1 MNDIL
6 SDLRIVDLSMGWAGP
21 LAARHLADM
30 GAEVI
35 KVEGC
40 VRFDW
45 WRSWEATQEWIDDN
59 GAEKSVA
66 YLYANRNKLD
76 ITLDLETERGR
87 ELLLKL
93 VSKSDALIENFS
105 GGTLQK
111 LNLSYEEI
119 REANEQIVMLS
130 MPAFGSDGPWAE
142 FRAYGSTIE
151 HSSGLPHLNG
161 WPDDPPT
168 MQHVALGD
176 SIAGLNGVA
185 AMLTALEHKSRTG
198 EGQFIDLNQAECLFP
213 LAVHGILQ
221 QSVEGNSFDRYG
233 NSHPDHAPYGVYPCS
248 GEDNWILIQV
258 FDEPEWGRLKQMTD
272 LNYDNLSDRLQ
283 RRDQLN
289 KELAEWTSKKEK
301 QALMNELQRG
311 GICASVLN
319 NSSELLKDPQLLDRN
334 YVQWLERD
342 FVGTIPH
349 PSAPYRPGKE
359 PIPIYKPAPT
369 LGQHNKEVL
378 GELLGL
384 SDADLA
390 ELTSEGIIGTKPRLP
405 KQTSAL

>member
-1 MNDIL
+1 MKDLL

-30 GAEVI
+30 GAQVI

-59 GAEKSVA
+59 GAEKAVA

-87 ELLLKL
+87 ELLLQL
-93 VSKSDALIENFS
+93 VSQSDGLIENFS
-105 GGTLQK
+105 GGTLPK
-111 LNLSYEEI
+111 LGLTYEDL
-119 REANEQIVMLS
+119 RQANKEIVMLS

-161 WPDDPPT
+161 RPDDPPT

-176 SIAGLNGVA
+176 SIAGLNGVS
-185 AMLTALEHKSRTG
+185 AMLTALIHKQRTG

-213 LAVHGILQ
+213 LGIHGILQ
-221 QSVEGNSFDRYG
+221 QSVTGKGFQRYG
-233 NSHPDHAPYGVYPCS
+233 NEHPDYAPHGVYPCI

-258 FDEPEWGRLKQMTD
+258 FDEADWSHLKAIAG
-272 LNYDNLSDRLQ
+272 LKFGELKDRIK
-283 RRDQLN
+283 RRKALD
-289 KELAEWTSKKEK
+289 KELSQWTSNQDKAQLMKTLQ
-301 QALMNELQRG
+301 QAN
-311 GICASVLN
+311 ICASVLN
-319 NSSELLKDPQLLDRN
+319 NSSDLIEDPHLKARK
-334 YVQWLERD
+334 YVQWLDREY
-342 FVGTIPH
+342 VGTIPH
-349 PSAPYRPGKE
+349 PSAPYRSGAD
-359 PIPIYKPAPT
+359 PIPIERPAPT
-369 LGQHNKEVL
+369 LGQHNEKIL
-378 GELLGL
+378 KQLLNISNTEFDNL
-384 SDADLA
+384 
-390 ELTSEGIIGTKPRLP
+390 LTEGVIGTKPLLR
-405 KQTSAL
+405 

>member
-233 NSHPDHAPYGVYPCS
+233 NSHPDYAPYGVYPCS

-258 FDEPEWGRLKQMTD
+258 FDEPEWERLKQMTD

-283 RRDQLN
+283 RRDLLN
-289 KELAEWTSKKEK
+289 KELAEWTSKKDKKE
-301 QALMNELQRG
+301 LMKELQRA

-369 LGQHNKEVL
+369 LGQHNKEIL
-378 GELLGL
+378 GDLLEL

-405 KQTSAL
+405 E

>member
-1 MNDIL
+1 
-6 SDLRIVDLSMGWAGP
+6 MGG
-21 LAARHLADM
+21 AARGPHLADM

-35 KVEGC
+35 KVGC

-76 ITLDLETERGR
+76 ITLDLESERSR
-87 ELLLKL
+87 QLLLQL

-221 QSVEGNSFDRYG
+221 HSVESNSFDRYG
-233 NSHPDHAPYGVYPCS
+233 NSHPDYAPYGVYPCS

-258 FDEPEWGRLKQMTD
+258 FDEPEWEHLKQMTD

-283 RRDQLN
+283 RRDQQQGSSRN
-289 KELAEWTSKKEK
+289 GR
-301 QALMNELQRG
+301 QR
-311 GICASVLN
+311 
-319 NSSELLKDPQLLDRN
+319 
-334 YVQWLERD
+334 
-342 FVGTIPH
+342 
-349 PSAPYRPGKE
+349 
-359 PIPIYKPAPT
+359 
-369 LGQHNKEVL
+369 
-378 GELLGL
+378 
-384 SDADLA
+384 
-390 ELTSEGIIGTKPRLP
+390 
-405 KQTSAL
+405 QTSADERTPTRRYLCFRPK

>member
-258 FDEPEWGRLKQMTD
+258 FDEPEWERLKQMTD

-289 KELAEWTSKKEK
+289 RDLTKWTSKKDKKE
-301 QALMNELQRG
+301 LMNELQRG

-342 FVGTIPH
+342 FVGNIPH
-349 PSAPYRPGKE
+349 PSPPYRPSKD
-359 PIPIYKPAPT
+359 PIPISKPAPT
-369 LGQHNKEVL
+369 LGQHNKEIL
-378 GELLGL
+378 GELLGV
-384 SDADLA
+384 SNATLA

-405 KQTSAL
+405 E

>member
-76 ITLDLETERGR
+76 ITLDLESERGR
-87 ELLLKL
+87 QLLLQL

-258 FDEPEWGRLKQMTD
+258 FDEPEWERLKQMTD
-272 LNYDNLSDRLQ
+272 LNYDNLSDRLK

-289 KELAEWTSKKEK
+289 KELAEWTSKKDKKE
-301 QALMNELQRG
+301 LMKELQRG

-349 PSAPYRPGKE
+349 PSTPYRPGKE

-378 GELLGL
+378 GDLLEL

-390 ELTSEGIIGTKPRLP
+390 ELTSEGIIGTKPKLP
-405 KQTSAL
+405 E